1 MFVTTRSIFTSTTQ
15 GESLTD
21 QMNFSI
27 KTDETGRASLVSM
40 NGEDITDFVR
50 GITVVAAS
58 NEMTIVGIEFVRA
71 RVEVSGP
78 AMLQQLVANT
88 GTTAAQAVMNLDWNQ
103 VESEALEELGMG
115 ESITQA
121 LMSKV
126 VEKLNGTEP

>member
-1 MFVTTRSIFTSTTQ
+1 
-15 GESLTD
+15 LTD